1 MELILFVAVMV
12 FFVVKV
18 ASKSSAASQNVA
30 KKNQV
35 YRQQINTMPQQRPV
49 QQMNYVQQQRPVQ
62 QMNYAPQQS
71 PVQRPVQQ
79 PTNIVERAKKNN
91 ERFEKDDV
99 LEQMQKEHNHSEKVL
114 ATEKV
119 VHTKGCDLYDPTAE
133 VESMLGSVEDLM
145 VKGYDGKLN
154 FQRDFL
160 GEGLDM
166 INSFMI

>member
-35 YRQQINTMPQQRPV
+35 YRQQINTMPQQ
-49 QQMNYVQQQRPVQ
+49 MNYVQQQRPVQ

-79 PTNIVERAKKNN
+79 PTNIVERAKRITN
-91 ERFEKDDV
+91 
-99 LEQMQKEHNHSEKVL
+99 
-114 ATEKV
+114 
-119 VHTKGCDLYDPTAE
+119 
-133 VESMLGSVEDLM
+133 
-145 VKGYDGKLN
+145 
-154 FQRDFL
+154 
-160 GEGLDM
+160 GLKKM
-166 INSFMI
+166 MC

>member
-18 ASKSSAASQNVA
+18 ASKSSAASQNAA

-35 YRQQINTMPQQRPV
+35 YRQQINTMP

-119 VHTKGCDLYDPTAE
+119 VHTKGCNLYDPTAE

-145 VKGYDGKLN
+145 VKGYDGNLN

>member
-18 ASKSSAASQNVA
+18 ASKSSAASQNAA

-35 YRQQINTMPQQRPV
+35 YRQQINTMP

>member
-35 YRQQINTMPQQRPV
+35 YRQQINTMP

-119 VHTKGCDLYDPTAE
+119 VHTKGCNLYDPTAE

>member
-35 YRQQINTMPQQRPV
+35 YRQQINTMP

>member
-35 YRQQINTMPQQRPV
+35 YRQQINTMP

-145 VKGYDGKLN
+145 VKGYDGNLN